1 MRFEEKALTFACD
14 DAWLYGVASV
24 PETPARRGVLI
35 VVGGPQYRA
44 GSHRQ
49 FVLLARQLAASGV
62 PVLRFDYRGMG
73 DSEGD
78 PRDFASVGD
87 DLQAAL
93 NEFFAAVPGMA
104 DVALWGLCDGAS
116 APLCQPALDPRV
128 TGLILLN
135 PWARTELNIAKTT
148 LKRYYR
154 ARLLEAE
161 LWRKILQGQFSYA
174 RAGQSFAALVGAAF
188 RRDRAARPAGDANA
202 SPPLP
207 ERMCAGLER
216 FSGKVLLIVSGADL
230 TGQEF
235 SDMAAASPQWRRL
248 LGAPRVT
255 RRDLPGADHTFS
267 RRAWRD
273 QVAGWTC
280 DWVRSW

>member
-1 MRFEEKALTFACD
+1 MRFEDKALTFACHG
-14 DAWLYGVASV
+14 AWLYGVASV

-49 FVLLARQLAASGV
+49 FVLLARQLAAAGV
-62 PVLRFDYRGMG
+62 PAMRFDYRGMG

-78 PRDFASVGD
+78 PRDFTSVGD
-87 DLQAAL
+87 DVQAAL
-93 NEFFAAVPGMA
+93 DKFFAAVPGMTE
-104 DVALWGLCDGAS
+104 VALWGLCDGAS
-116 APLCQPALDPRV
+116 APLCQPGLDPRV
-128 TGLILLN
+128 TGLVLLN
-135 PWARTELNIAKTT
+135 PWARTEHSIAKTT

-154 ARLLEAE
+154 ARLLEAG
-161 LWRKILQGQFSYA
+161 LWRKILQGQFDYA
-174 RAGQSFAALVGAAF
+174 SAARSFAALAGAALGL
-188 RRDRAARPAGDANA
+188 RRARPAAVAPA
-202 SPPLP
+202 SLPLP

-216 FSGKVLLIVSGADL
+216 FRGQVLLIVSGADL

-235 SDMAAASPQWRRL
+235 SDMAAASPAWRRL
-248 LGAPRVT
+248 LGAARVT

-273 QVAGWTC
+273 QVALWTC